1 MSEQNKAIARNFLET
16 AWGKKDIQGI
26 EKYVAADHVNHGP
39 FTDQM
44 PAGVEG
50 DKAFVS
56 TFLNAFPDV
65 RMTIDQQEDEGDLVR
80 TWVTY
85 TATQTGQL
93 MDIPATGNQA
103 VVPVFITDR
112 GRRAHVLLTI
122 EEYNRLA
129 GKGMSVLESLAQPG
143 GPEYDFDV
151 EFPRSRELARSFDF
165 DLD

>member
-1 MSEQNKAIARNFLET
+1 MEMTTITSREFNQDASGAKRR
-16 AWGKKDIQGI
+16 
-26 EKYVAADHVNHGP
+26 AAKG
-39 FTDQM
+39 
-44 PAGVEG
+44 
-50 DKAFVS
+50 
-56 TFLNAFPDV
+56 
-65 RMTIDQQEDEGDLVR
+65 
-80 TWVTY
+80 
-85 TATQTGQL
+85 
-93 MDIPATGNQA
+93 
-103 VVPVFITDR
+103 PVFITDR